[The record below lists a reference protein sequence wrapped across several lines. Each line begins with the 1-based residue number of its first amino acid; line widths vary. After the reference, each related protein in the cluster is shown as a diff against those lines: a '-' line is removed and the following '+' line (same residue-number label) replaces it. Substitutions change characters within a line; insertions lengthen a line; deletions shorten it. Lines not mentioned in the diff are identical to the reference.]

1 MTKRTK
7 PSSGRI
13 LSVSQHKTVLDTR
26 NAVLRSAGYE
36 VVTTMDLDEAERL
49 VTSDTGSWTAA
60 VLGDSIPFDR
70 RRKLARKLKQEVPGL
85 PIVELLRSSDPPP
98 DRKASDAWLN
108 ALDGPESLL
117 EILKSLKKTK

>member
-36 VVTTMDLDEAERL
+36 VVTTMDLDEAERI
-49 VTSDTGSWTAA
+49 VKSDTGSWTAA

-70 RRKLARKLKQEVPGL
+70 RRKLARKLKQEVAGL
-85 PIVELLRSSDPPP
+85 PIVELLRSSDPPS
-98 DRKASDAWLN
+98 DGKAADAWLN

-117 EILKSLKKTK
+117 ETLKSLKKTK